1 LIPCLKGGGPAFS
14 KNHGEELW
22 VILLEKIYAKCYG
35 SYETVEGGISGDA
48 LSDLTG
54 APYNNFKTS
63 GPSALPKEELW
74 KNLISWD
81 TADFLMA
88 ASVPETPGIDLEK
101 ELGLVEGHAY
111 GVLQAKDIQGVHLL
125 QIRNPWGDST
135 EWKGDYSDES
145 PKWTPQ
151 MKKEANWTD
160 EPDGTFW
167 ITIDDFI
174 KYFNDLVC
182 IYYKDNWLSSSIR
195 FKLPK
200 DPKTNFKME
209 IKEPTTLRVSF
220 NQVRGGDDHIIHL
233 RFVVTDSTNKEIGS
247 SGKALSSA
255 EVITSTEMNL
265 AKGIYTITAII
276 YSKDVE
282 KLPQPLCLT
291 SYGSKEVRF
300 FV

>member
-1 LIPCLKGGGPAFS
+1 LKGGGPAFS

-22 VILLEKIYAKCYG
+22 VILLEKVYAKCYG

-48 LSDLTG
+48 LADLTG

-63 GPSALPKEELW
+63 GPSALPKAELW

-81 TADFLMA
+81 KQDFLMA
-88 ASVPETPGIDLEK
+88 ASVPDTPGIDLEK

-111 GVLQAKDIQGVHLL
+111 GVLQAKDIKGVSLL

-145 PKWTPQ
+145 PKWTEA
-151 MKKEANWTD
+151 MKKEVGWTD
-160 EPDGTFW
+160 EADGTFW
-167 ITIDDFI
+167 MTIDDFM

-182 IYYKDNWLSSSIR
+182 IYYKDNYVSSSLR
-195 FKLPK
+195 FKHPK
-200 DPKTNFKME
+200 DTKANFKME
-209 IKEPTTLRVSF
+209 VKEDSILRVSF
-220 NQVRGGDDHIIHL
+220 NQVRGAEIIHL
-233 RFVVTDSTNKEIGS
+233 RFIVTDSANKEVGT

-255 EVITSTEMNL
+255 EVVASTEMNL
-265 AKGIYTITAII
+265 KKGTYTITTII

-282 KLPQPLCLT
+282 KLPQSLTLT
-291 SYGSKEVRF
+291 SYGTKEVRF